1 VRDDPSTIHHA
12 ILMARYF
19 GAEVE
24 VLRVEEP
31 GHDLGADPCAALSA
45 EDRAGCALRHTVRKG
60 HAGKQILAHAA
71 ETGCDLLVIGA
82 HRHHM
87 SETSMLGT
95 TTYRVVRLAPCP
107 VLMVPLDG

>member
-1 VRDDPSTIHHA
+1 
-12 ILMARYF
+12 
-19 GAEVE
+19 
-24 VLRVEEP
+24 
-31 GHDLGADPCAALSA
+31 
-45 EDRAGCALRHTVRKG
+45 VRKG

-71 ETGCDLLVIGA
+71 GTGCDLLVIGA
-82 HRHHM
+82 HRHRM